1 MRHIRE
7 SIRDHGEHDRCRHHD
22 IGALGILHRFLHHDM
37 CQRIHQLP
45 VAHGE
50 LLDEMMCHFAC
61 ILLYRPRYSTITV
74 QEMADKIVLERIH
87 LGVVLQDLGRRLRRK
102 GTLFRRSH
110 SFKGRCIF
118 KILFGK
124 DARLFFLGIV
134 LSDDRKDLCRII
146 DGRLSGDRR
155 SGCFFFRNR
164 RNFHGLIQIGH
175 DGFCIFL
182 LSGQSEYHETGD
194 RKEQKNDPGKD
205 QVGNDKHRCS
215 LYTLFTL

>member
-1 MRHIRE
+1 
-7 SIRDHGEHDRCRHHD
+7 
-22 IGALGILHRFLHHDM
+22 M

-134 LSDDRKDLCRII
+134 LPDDRKDLCRII
-146 DGRLSGDRR
+146 DGRLSSDRR

-182 LSGQSEYHETGD
+182 FSGQSEYHETGD